1 MEHILTELE
10 NILEA
15 LSRPAGLEGDELS
28 SLNNKWVRTITR
40 LKEILAKKQQT
51 PQKDVSSIRQRLE
64 KILARMP
71 EIQSLLNKHKS
82 EIAEQLFMENRR
94 VQAVRQGAY
103 GSPRKRHQLLRQRA

>member
-40 LKEILAKKQQT
+40 LKEILAKKQQ
-51 PQKDVSSIRQRLE
+51 PPKKDASRLRMRME

-71 EIQSLLNKHKS
+71 EVQSLLIQHKS
-82 EIAEQLFMENRR
+82 EIADQLFLENRR

-103 GSPRKRHQLLRQRA
+103 GSPKRRAQLLRQRA

>member
-15 LSRPAGLEGDELS
+15 LSRPAKLEGDELS

-40 LKEILAKKQQT
+40 LKEVLAKKQQT
-51 PQKDVSSIRQRLE
+51 LKKDAPRIRQRLE
-64 KILARMP
+64 KILVRMP

-103 GSPRKRHQLLRQRA
+103 GSPKKRQQLLRQRA

>member
-10 NILEA
+10 NTLDA

-40 LKEILAKKQQT
+40 LKELLAKKQQT
-51 PQKDVSSIRQRLE
+51 SKQDAPRLRQRLE

-71 EIQSLLNKHKS
+71 EIQSLLTKHKS
-82 EIAEQLFMENRR
+82 EIADQLFMENRR
-94 VQAVRQGAY
+94 IQAVRQGAY
-103 GSPRKRHQLLRQRA
+103 GSPKKRQQLLRHRA